1 LTKKGLVS
9 VLVIKPMTGS
19 AAYALLAATAK
30 ADKISFFAFN
40 FIKVST
46 LLVIIAG
53 AILRRELT
61 VR

>member
-1 LTKKGLVS
+1 
-9 VLVIKPMTGS
+9 VIKPMTGS